1 MQRSKRIR
9 RGRRWYT
16 MINLDRDV
24 VDGFKRWITNIS
36 IISKSRSADTIIN
49 REGANRSWYTE
60 SYASMIQRRHFR
72 IDQKRDYYVER
83 RVILDRRSIPSIES
97 HPHSRHNF
105 SPRFVSG
112 IVISLLY
119 ICMIRIVLTYTRLLV
134 TFTINHCR

>member
-1 MQRSKRIR
+1 
-9 RGRRWYT
+9 

-97 HPHSRHNF
+97 HPHSRHNS
-105 SPRFVSG
+105 SPTIRLGDRHQPLVHMYDTYRFNLYTTTCYFYNK
-112 IVISLLY
+112 SL
-119 ICMIRIVLTYTRLLV
+119 
-134 TFTINHCR
+134 